1 MRGELVKSFQ
11 YFSENMQ
18 IRKKM
23 NPSEDTIEYA
33 EALNYLALCDIDRS
47 NYEEAINKIKFAL
60 EIAEKKYGENSI
72 ELIKYLNNLSVAYY

>member
-1 MRGELVKSFQ
+1 MRGERVKSFQ

-60 EIAEKKYGENSI
+60 EIAEKKYGEKSI